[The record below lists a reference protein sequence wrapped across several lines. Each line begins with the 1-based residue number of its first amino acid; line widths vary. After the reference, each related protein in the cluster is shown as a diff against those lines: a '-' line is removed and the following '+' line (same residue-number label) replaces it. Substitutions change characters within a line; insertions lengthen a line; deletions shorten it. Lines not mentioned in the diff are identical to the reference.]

1 MTYITTENKQTILIF
16 KTNITRKV
24 EVKKISS
31 LFNKSEILNWNIDL
45 DDCDKVLRVVTD
57 KLSPQII
64 ISEMKK
70 QGFDC
75 AELE

>member
-1 MTYITTENKQTILIF
+1 
-16 KTNITRKV
+16 
-24 EVKKISS
+24 
-31 LFNKSEILNWNIDL
+31 L

>member
-16 KTNITRKV
+16 KTNITKKV

-57 KLSPQII
+57 KLSPNNI
-64 ISEMKK
+64 ISEMNK

-75 AELE
+75 TELE